1 MSESRRAGARTLLSL
16 AAAGVAVTLLSGC
29 AGDPALSSVPQPTEA
44 PRTYTG
50 TVVDPPVPL
59 PAAMLTGADDRPFDL
74 RADTRAPV
82 TLVTFVYTNC
92 PDECPLTV
100 STITVALGALAPEL
114 RRSIDVVVVSADPV
128 RDTPAVL
135 RAWLDRFDPAYRG
148 VTGDPAVIDKVAVDL
163 FVPADV
169 PGSAPGADPV
179 DVTHGVQIFA
189 FGADEQSL
197 MLWGSN
203 PTPSELAADLSQLVE
218 QQQSRS

>member
-1 MSESRRAGARTLLSL
+1 MSEAGPVVPRSRLTIAVVGA
-16 AAAGVAVTLLSGC
+16 AVALLSGC
-29 AGDPALSSVPQPTEA
+29 TNDPALSSVPEPPEA
-44 PRTYTG
+44 PRAFTG

-59 PAAMLTGADDRPFDL
+59 PAVTLTGADARPFDL

-82 TLVTFVYTNC
+82 TLMTFVYTNC

-100 STITVALGALAPEL
+100 STITVALGALPPEL
-114 RRSIDVVVVSADPV
+114 RRSVDVVVLSADPL

-148 VTGDPAVIDKVAVDL
+148 VTGDPAVIETVAADL

-169 PGSAPGADPV
+169 PGAAPGADPV

-189 FGADEQSL
+189 FGTDEQSL
-197 MLWGSN
+197 MVWGSN

-218 QQQSRS
+218 QQSRS